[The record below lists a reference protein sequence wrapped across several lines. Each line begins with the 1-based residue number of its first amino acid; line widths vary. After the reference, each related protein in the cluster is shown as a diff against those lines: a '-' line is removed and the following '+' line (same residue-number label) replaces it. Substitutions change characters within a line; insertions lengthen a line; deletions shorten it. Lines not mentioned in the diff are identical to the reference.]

1 MRWEA
6 GKMREELK
14 KQLKKQGTSTGENE
28 ESVKIAEEKILDYG
42 GEWKNAKRAEE
53 KGIELRQRMRNQQK

>member
-42 GEWKNAKRAEE
+42 GE
-53 KGIELRQRMRNQQK
+53 